1 MQTWSKAV
9 HSYATVLHLLLLPPP
24 LRWASFVGVCVEG
37 VEGLGLF
44 PLNWRGVSAGFC
56 GCFDKPAASAFTS
69 ARAATSPRHLTI
81 LRIAVSS
88 SLNTSVLF
96 HAAHRLTN
104 GDNDVDG
111 ETTTAKLCFSYS
123 FVHQGCRAAVAA
135 GRCFAEWHH
144 EHAPG
149 SFARTTL
156 VANAERNMHTDALTR
171 ICPRSTGCQPRMNDN
186 DNNIAARNPRISPCN
201 HVGLA

>member
-24 LRWASFVGVCVEG
+24 LRWASFVGVCVES
-37 VEGLGLF
+37 VEGLCLF

-56 GCFDKPAASAFTS
+56 GCFDEPAASAFTS

-96 HAAHRLTN
+96 HAAHRFNN

-111 ETTTAKLCFSYS
+111 ETTTAKRCFSYS
-123 FVHQGCRAAVAA
+123 FVLPEAV
-135 GRCFAEWHH
+135 R
-144 EHAPG
+144 
-149 SFARTTL
+149 R
-156 VANAERNMHTDALTR
+156 
-171 ICPRSTGCQPRMNDN
+171 CPRVRREHPAP
-186 DNNIAARNPRISPCN
+186 IARPNWRNA
-201 HVGLA
+201 GLADAFEQNESQSWFLACLSICS